1 MHKPQSRHNFQ
12 SGNLLVLVLVFGSIF
27 LIIISSFISS
37 VIAQSQVIE
46 FRFQQQQAGDI
57 AEAGLN
63 YYKWYLA
70 HNSGDVSGGGV
81 YEYTDPE
88 LGRIGEYEL
97 AVTGNS
103 YCGQISSIEVEST
116 GRTDANPDAV
126 AIISATYKQPT
137 VAEYSFINNEGVRF
151 GDNRIITGPVHGNNW
166 VQMDGAH
173 NSFVG
178 SGIATYNG
186 GGGVFTATPPDPSN
200 ATPALFVYPIDPINF
215 TGLTID
221 LSQMKTSA
229 DADGIYYGPT
239 TQDGYK
245 VVFNGNS
252 TVDIYTVRTLTNY
265 WSYSTL
271 EGWHT
276 GEYNYIH
283 PGSEIQIANNLPI
296 DPDCPVLFFEDKL
309 WIEGAINQKV
319 AIAAGL
325 NSSNAQNNIVIDGNV
340 TYVAGTNAGLVV
352 IAEDDIDVGIDVPT
366 DMTANGIYIAQN
378 GRFGRNQYCDACGGP
393 PIIGPWWNRRY
404 TSYALPT
411 ILEENILRNRLTRL
425 GSVISNQRGGTAWTS
440 GGGVTSSG
448 FLIRD
453 TSFDRDQI
461 DDPPPL
467 TPTTNDVY
475 ELQDWRQE
483 G

>member
-1 MHKPQSRHNFQ
+1 MHSLPPFKSSQAGQ
-12 SGNLLVLVLVFGSIF
+12 LLVLVLVFGSVF
-27 LIIISSFISS
+27 LIIVSSFISS

-97 AVTGNS
+97 VVTGNS

-116 GRTDANPDAV
+116 GRTDANPDAQ
-126 AIISATYKQPT
+126 AIITATYKQPT

-200 ATPALFVYPIDPINF
+200 ATPALFVYPIDPIAFAN
-215 TGLTID
+215 LTAD
-221 LSQMKTSA
+221 LSQMRTSA
-229 DADGIYYGPT
+229 DADGIYYGPST
-239 TQDGYK
+239 RDGYK
-245 VVFNGNS
+245 VVFNGDSPS
-252 TVDIYTVRTLTNY
+252 TVDVYTVRTTTNY
-265 WSYSTL
+265 WSFSTL
-271 EGWHT
+271 EGWHR
-276 GEYNYIH
+276 GEYNYIN
-283 PGSEIQIANNLPI
+283 SQTQIANNLPI
-296 DPDCPVLFFEDKL
+296 DADCPVLFFEDKL

-319 AIAAGL
+319 TIGAGL
-325 NSSNAQNNIVIDGNV
+325 NTSNAQTNIVIDGNV
-340 TYVAGTNAGLVV
+340 TYVPGTNAGLVA
-352 IAEDDIDVGIDVPT
+352 IAQDDIDVGIDVPT

-378 GRFGRNQYCDACGGP
+378 GRFGRNRYCESCGYWA
-393 PIIGPWWNRRY
+393 GPWWNPY
-404 TSYALPT
+404 WVNLSLPSS
-411 ILEENILRNRLTRL
+411 LDQYVFRDSLTRL
-425 GSVISNQRGGTAWTS
+425 GSVVSNLRGGTAWSDGS
-440 GGGVTSSG
+440 GGQSSG

-453 TSFDRDQI
+453 TSFDRNQI
-461 DDPPPL
+461 DNPPPL
-467 TPTTNDVY
+467 TPITNDVY
-475 ELQDWRQE
+475 ELQDWRQD

>member
-151 GDNRIITGPVHGNNW
+151 GDNRVITGPVHGNNW

-200 ATPALFVYPIDPINF
+200 ATPALFVYPIDPIAFAN
-215 TGLTID
+215 LTTD
-221 LSQMKTSA
+221 LSQMRTSA
-229 DADGIYYGPT
+229 SVDGIYYGPT

-252 TVDIYTVRTLTNY
+252 TVDVYTVRTWTNY
-265 WSYSTL
+265 WSFSTIQD
-271 EGWHT
+271 WHR
-276 GEYNYIH
+276 GEYNYINN
-283 PGSEIQIANNLPI
+283 QTMIANNLPI

-325 NSSNAQNNIVIDGNV
+325 NSSNAQNNIVIDGDV
-340 TYVAGTNAGLVV
+340 TYVAGTNAGLVA

-366 DMTANGIYIAQN
+366 DMVANGIYIAQN
-378 GRFGRNQYCDACGGP
+378 GRFGRNRYCTNCVGSWT
-393 PIIGPWWNRRY
+393 GPWWNRVREEY
-404 TSYALPT
+404 GLPNS
-411 ILEENILRNRLTRL
+411 LDQYVFRDSLTRL
-425 GSVISNQRGGTAWTS
+425 GSVISNLRGGTAWS
-440 GGGVTSSG
+440 DGAGGQSSG

-467 TPTTNDVY
+467 TPITNDVY